1 MTCAGA
7 SVLGYGVCL
16 VGFGAFA
23 TVCPG
28 ALLDFFGVARP
39 AEDVWIRVVGWL
51 TTALG
56 LYYLAAAWRAMA
68 EFYFVTVIVRAAAV
82 VVFIALVLGA
92 DAPWQLLIFA
102 AVDGIAALLTYFF
115 LHHEAKAAAA
125 KAPEIAGN
133 PG

>member
-1 MTCAGA
+1 MTSAGA
-7 SVLGYGVCL
+7 SVLVYGIVL
-16 VGFGAFA
+16 IVVGAIAMLF
-23 TVCPG
+23 PDW
-28 ALLDFFGVARP
+28 ALARLGLP
-39 AEDVWIRVVGWL
+39 PSEEPWIRVAGWL

-82 VVFIALVLGA
+82 VVFISLVLWA
-92 DAPWQLLIFA
+92 DAPWQLLILA
-102 AVDGIAALLTYFF
+102 ALDGIAALLTYFF

>member
-1 MTCAGA
+1 MTSAGA
-7 SVLGYGVCL
+7 SVLVYGIVL
-16 VGFGAFA
+16 IVVGAIAMLF
-23 TVCPG
+23 PDW
-28 ALLDFFGVARP
+28 ALARLGLP
-39 AEDVWIRVVGWL
+39 ASEDPWIRVAGWL

-56 LYYLAAAWRAMA
+56 LYYLGAAWRAMA

-82 VVFIALVLGA
+82 VVFIALVLWA